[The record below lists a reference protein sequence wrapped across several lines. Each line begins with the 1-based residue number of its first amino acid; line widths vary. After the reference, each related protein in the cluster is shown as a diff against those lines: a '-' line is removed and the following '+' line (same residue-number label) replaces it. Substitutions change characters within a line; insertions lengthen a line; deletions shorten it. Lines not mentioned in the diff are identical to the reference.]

1 MLVGSPSRGRNLHS
15 EHRPSPDLALYT
27 DDSVVMLHDPLRN
40 GQTQAGPAQ
49 LAAARLVH
57 AVEAFENPGLI
68 LRRNTNAGVFDVHGH
83 PSVLFL
89 GRERYFS
96 RRGRVLD
103 SVVE

>member
-68 LRRNTNAGVFDVHGH
+68 LGRNTDPGVFHAYGNV
-83 PSVLFL
+83 PIRRL
-89 GRERYFS
+89 GRERYFP
-96 RRGRVLD
+96 RRGRV
-103 SVVE
+103 